1 MKRWAAVGLSLGATL
16 WSQPLPEKPYT
27 RSVERLSVPGIAP
40 VGPYSPAVRVGPWL
54 FISGQIALRPDGSVE
69 KSSLEK
75 EITQVLENF
84 QAVLRAAGA
93 RPDQLVK
100 VTLYLTDM
108 AFFPLVNEHY
118 GRMFPTGQYPARETV
133 AVQALPKGARIEMSG
148 IAYLGE

>member
-1 MKRWAAVGLSLGATL
+1 M
-16 WSQPLPEKPYT
+16 
-27 RSVERLSVPGIAP
+27 
-40 VGPYSPAVRVGPWL
+40 GPWL

-69 KSSLEK
+69 KSSLDK

-93 RPDQLVK
+93 RPEQVVK

-118 GRMFPTGQYPARETV
+118 GRMFAAGQYPARETV
-133 AVQALPKGARIEMSG
+133 AVQALPKGARIELSG